1 MIVAGQLINLVIVS
15 TKDYFLNEEIY
26 IEHKEKN
33 IKGVNLVELMISLS
47 ILSIIVAL
55 ASPSFTDWLGT
66 ISVKNTSESI
76 ASGISLARAEAVKI
90 NQPVEFTMGDN
101 GNWSIIN
108 STTQATIKE
117 KNLRSSKVTTSTV
130 PNSRSTATFNGLGQL
145 RKNNLDNSLPF
156 TKITVNPAFNEDI
169 IYGNEVILSSGGSV
183 SICSLNPNS
192 NNPCGD

>member
-1 MIVAGQLINLVIVS
+1 MKKYILN
-15 TKDYFLNEEIY
+15 TK
-26 IEHKEKN
+26 KKN

-117 KNLRSSKVTTSTV
+117 KKSTESSKVTTSTV